1 MLRIKL
7 VAARVNAG
15 YNQREMAELL
25 GVSRSTIQSW
35 EQYKTSPDVL
45 QAQKLSEIYNIP
57 LSNIIFFNE
66 NLA

>member
-35 EQYKTSPDVL
+35 EQYKTSPNVL

-57 LSNIIFFNE
+57 LSNIIF
-66 NLA
+66 LMKI